1 MSENTSPGHENVVPL
16 KPKAERAS
24 VIALTRLP
32 AAMHELRDKTRK
44 HLQICLREL
53 FDKADDALFE
63 LADQSQSNQEQNLYF
78 DSMREVRLRRR
89 TMEAVFFRRIDIA
102 FAQLLDPQAHSD
114 EGEVQS
120 QVAADDL
127 RSEERRVGKGWRGR
141 RAGTERERW

>member
-32 AAMHELRDKTRK
+32 AAMHELRGKTRK

-63 LADQSQSNQEQNLYF
+63 LADQSQSNQEQNLSKYRF
-78 DSMREVRLRRR
+78 CFCLSLRINPRATR
-89 TMEAVFFRRIDIA
+89 NKTCIST
-102 FAQLLDPQAHSD
+102 PC
-114 EGEVQS
+114 
-120 QVAADDL
+120 
-127 RSEERRVGKGWRGR
+127 GKYD
-141 RAGTERERW
+141 